1 MRHHDTG
8 MPKMLFRRFAI
19 VTASIA
25 LMGIAVAHMIEST
38 QSRQNGFSVDER
50 MNEWKAHDARRACQV
65 NQQLCYLADSFQA
78 TS

>member
-1 MRHHDTG
+1 

-38 QSRQNGFSVDER
+38 QSRHSGFSVDQR
-50 MNEWKAHDARRACQV
+50 LNEWKAHDARKACQV
-65 NQQLCYLADSFQA
+65 NKQLCYLADRFQL